1 MIVLGGP
8 AHNGIG
14 KNLARLINAEF
25 YEVEHKVFPDGESYV
40 RIPIDVMGKD
50 VIVVQS
56 TYYPQDKH
64 IIELLLMT
72 EALDDLK
79 ANSVTAVVPYLAYS
93 RQDRRFRHGEALS
106 VKTVLQVIRKSGA
119 NALIVVEPHHYDALS
134 HFEGDARAADPMPEL
149 AAAFKD
155 VKDAFVLAP
164 DKGAL
169 ERAQRFAE
177 ALGVEFDHLEK
188 LRDRVTG
195 QVSLVTKPTEK
206 IKGKSVIIVDD
217 IISTG
222 DTMALAAKAA
232 YDAGAKEVLAAA
244 VHGLF
249 VSKDSVKK
257 LKDAGI
263 KRIVVTNTIPQS
275 SSEVEVVDVSP
286 AIARK
291 I

>member
-14 KNLARLINAEF
+14 KNLARLLNAEF

-40 RIPIDVMGKD
+40 RIPVDVMGKD

-64 IIELLLMT
+64 IIELLLMI

-106 VKTVLQVIRKSGA
+106 VKTVLQAIRRSGA

-149 AAAFKD
+149 ATAFKD

-188 LRDRVTG
+188 SRDRVTG

-222 DTMALAAKAA
+222 DTMVLAAKAA

-249 VSKDSVKK
+249 VGKDSVKK

-263 KRIVVTNTIPQS
+263 KRIVVTNTVPQS